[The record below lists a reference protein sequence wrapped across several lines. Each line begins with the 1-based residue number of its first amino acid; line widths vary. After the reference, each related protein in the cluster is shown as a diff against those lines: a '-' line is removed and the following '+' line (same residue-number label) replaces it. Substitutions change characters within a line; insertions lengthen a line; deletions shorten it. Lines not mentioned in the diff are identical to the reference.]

1 MCIDLVHCCKKRP
14 LSLKKRSIQAM
25 ANYFNSKHCFP
36 NYNKTTY
43 TLKWPTLSECDVG
56 DGESLWVVFVEKWS
70 QYCEWAVNDQ
80 CIRGL
85 GIESIHWLRCGGC
98 PFTYLPSHPCPISV
112 NLVQK
117 IKCVPIFKV
126 TLPYSWLPHIDVFF
140 LLLLGV
146 LIVNKTKIT
155 LFLQLTSKK
164 LLHKRCFLCTSVH

>member
-1 MCIDLVHCCKKRP
+1 
-14 LSLKKRSIQAM
+14 M

-126 TLPYSWLPHIDVFF
+126 TLPYSWLPHIEVFF
-140 LLLLGV
+140 F
-146 LIVNKTKIT
+146 IVI
-155 LFLQLTSKK
+155 
-164 LLHKRCFLCTSVH
+164 RCFNIEQDQNYTISSTDLQEATSQKMFSLYFSPLIFKSNLIILYESGSI